1 MHWLDLVVLI
11 VWGGTALWGF
21 SVGLVQIVI
30 PLVVVIVGLA
40 ISSRIAEGVGNVFS
54 LFTDHEGAQA
64 IGGFI
69 LVFFGLFIIGAIA
82 SFWIRLVMRFI
93 PFAGMANRMAG
104 VVAAVIVGFLLL
116 SGVLAAVQKYAD
128 KYDTDIDESALAS
141 VMADNFDVVLR
152 GVKLIPGDWD
162 EKVKEGVE
170 KGVETIGN

>member
-40 ISSRIAEGVGNVFS
+40 ISSRIAEGAGNVFS

-69 LVFFGLFIIGAIA
+69 LVFFGLFIIGTIA
-82 SFWIRLVMRFI
+82 SFWVRMVIRFI
-93 PFAGMANRMAG
+93 PLAGMANRLAG

-116 SGVLAAVQKYAD
+116 SGVLAASQKYAD
-128 KYDTDIDESALAS
+128 RIDDDIDESTLAS
-141 VMADNFDVVLR
+141 LMADNFDVVLR

-162 EKVKEGVE
+162 DKFKELTE
-170 KGVETIGN
+170 